1 MHRRGVDRVVG
12 DAPALA
18 MTAIAHQLP
27 GVSKALVVSEA
38 SEAYPRRRL
47 VSSLFLVCGLAFEG
61 LKAPLFLFFN
71 LIALDCYFPDRFCEF
86 ADSITFMIAQFL
98 NPKTSTLASNI
109 RSNIQLQLQ
118 YSFGLFPHPAV

>member
-1 MHRRGVDRVVG
+1 MHRRGVVG

-38 SEAYPRRRL
+38 YPRRRL

-61 LKAPLFLFFN
+61 LKAPLFFFCY
-71 LIALDCYFPDRFCEF
+71 LIALDGYFPDRFCEF

-109 RSNIQLQLQ
+109 RSNIHLKLQ

>member
-1 MHRRGVDRVVG
+1 
-12 DAPALA
+12 

-38 SEAYPRRRL
+38 YLRRRL

-109 RSNIQLQLQ
+109 LSNIQLQLQ
-118 YSFGLFPHPAV
+118 YSFGRFPQPAVRIKNFESGQPPLSSNYSC